1 MKRKL
6 LRIGIVSLMTVL
18 LLPSLGCAK
27 MVKKLKKKVSNPF
40 VRSNYPYEP
49 DTPAP
54 APHEGTFVSDNGT
67 MTFNGDGESV
77 IIDFDEVLAEAVWL
91 PAGRQEASYQFLSGD
106 IPPHRKIPIRYD
118 VAMYISITV
127 DDSSSVLAVG
137 LVGENGSKSTGTG
150 CTTADRITFIDV
162 ELDGRPGVNF
172 VKTADAAPR
181 LSPATVKE
189 DGGKKGA
196 SGMSE
201 ARQREIASS
210 LSTKENAKE
219 SEFGWFTRTVYSR
232 TGADAPDGT
241 TRIDNMPLLLNGGW
255 KCFMCGEGSSYT
267 GTDARVLNAELKTD
281 GKSVI
286 LKLNWWR
293 VLNPWV
299 EGIEDESDMP
309 PTVCNGTWDGKR
321 SSVHFVS
328 DMGNVD
334 LSDFYISADGDAE
347 YAVGTFSWS
356 SGEQDYFAMMRGKT
370 TAGNSKPVK
379 AGKPSTDEVL
389 LLRAKKRSG
398 APEAELEWN
407 PDGTAT
413 IHLFETVDDGDGD
426 SHVSTWD
433 WYTIDPA
440 TMTGTDFMEMPVD
453 LN

>member
-6 LRIGIVSLMTVL
+6 LWTGIAVFMTVL

-27 MVKKLKKKVSNPF
+27 MVEKFKKKGTNPL
-40 VRSNYPYEP
+40 VHSNYPYEP

-54 APHEGTFVSDNGT
+54 APHEGTFVSDHGT
-67 MTFNGDGESV
+67 MTFNGDGKSV
-77 IIDFDEVLAEAVWL
+77 VIDFDGTLAKATGL

-106 IPPHRKIPIRYD
+106 IPPQRKIPIRYD
-118 VAMYISITV
+118 VAMYISL
-127 DDSSSVLAVG
+127 SAGGNSSVLAVG
-137 LVGENGSKSTGTG
+137 LVEENGSTSTGTG

-162 ELDGRPGVNF
+162 ELDGKPGVNF
-172 VKTADAAPR
+172 IKTADAAPR
-181 LSPATVKE
+181 PSPATAKE
-189 DGGKKGA
+189 DGSKKDS

-201 ARQREIASS
+201 ARQRETAAS

-219 SEFGWFTRTVYSR
+219 KEFGWFTRTTYSR
-232 TGADAPDGT
+232 TGKAAPDGT

-255 KCFMCGEGSSYT
+255 KCFMCGEGNSYT

-293 VLNPWV
+293 VLNPSV

-309 PTVCNGTWDGKR
+309 PTICNGTWNGKS

-334 LSDFYISADGDAE
+334 LTDFYISADGDAE
-347 YAVGTFSWS
+347 YATGTFSWC
-356 SGEQDYFAMMRGKT
+356 SGEQDYFAMVRGKVA
-370 TAGNSKPVK
+370 AGSSKPVK
-379 AGKPSTDEVL
+379 TNKPTKDEL
-389 LLRAKKRSG
+389 LLSRAKKRSG

-413 IHLFETVDDGDGD
+413 IHLFETVDDGDSD